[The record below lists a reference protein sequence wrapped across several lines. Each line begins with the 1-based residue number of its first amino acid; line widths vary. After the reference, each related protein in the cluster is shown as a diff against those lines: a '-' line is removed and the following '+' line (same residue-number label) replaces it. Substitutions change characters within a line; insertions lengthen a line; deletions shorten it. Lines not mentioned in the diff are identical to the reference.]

1 MLDCKLNVTLDYNI
15 RHIDPR
21 IMRRLHL
28 CLCWYMVAAVT
39 VLPVSPLHS
48 SGLSSIDSAVAVPTY
63 DRETLR
69 RSIVHIGVGG
79 FHRAH
84 LATYVNELCEAGN
97 QDWAIVGCGV
107 MPGDTAMR
115 DALQSQDMLYTLVS
129 RGADSTDTQI
139 IGSIVD
145 YVLAVP
151 DPAAAIAQIAN
162 AETQIVSLTITEGG
176 YPIDDLTGEYVADSS
191 NAGPNSAFG
200 IIAAALEQRRTTHGK
215 PITVMSCDN
224 VMSNGH
230 VAETA
235 TLGEAQ
241 RFGPALLEWI
251 SENVRFPN
259 SMVDRITPATAD
271 SDRSWLAEKH
281 GIEDQWPVVAE
292 PFRQWVVEDV
302 FAGDRLPL
310 EQLDVIV
317 TTNVEP
323 YEVMKLRLLNA
334 SHSCLA
340 YLAALDDIETVDVA
354 MADADIASYVRTFL
368 DHESAPVLPAVQG
381 INIAEY
387 NSTLIERFA
396 NPAVGDQIGRLC
408 LDGSAKFPKF
418 LIPTVRANL
427 AQGRGV
433 GLAALALAGWC
444 QYLLGTSQHGT
455 AIDPAPDPKLAEA
468 VEFAKRSV
476 EDPSAFLRFTP
487 VFGEDLAESSVF
499 AEAFTQALLRLRT
512 ESVASAI
519 QTAIDEAENS
529 GESTI

>member
-1 MLDCKLNVTLDYNI
+1 
-15 RHIDPR
+15 
-21 IMRRLHL
+21 
-28 CLCWYMVAAVT
+28 VT
-39 VLPVSPLHS
+39 VLPVSPLRA
-48 SGLSSIDSAVAVPTY
+48 SGLSSIDSAVKVPTY
-63 DRETLR
+63 NREALR

-129 RGADSTDTQI
+129 RGADATDSQI

-151 DPAAAIAQIAN
+151 DPATAIAQITDTQ
-162 AETQIVSLTITEGG
+162 TQIVSLTITEGG
-176 YPIDDLTGEYVADSS
+176 YPIDDLTGEYVADSR

-200 IIAAALEQRRTTHGK
+200 IIAAALEQRRITHGK

-241 RFGPALLEWI
+241 RFGSELLDWI
-251 SENVRFPN
+251 GENVRFPN

-271 SDRSWLAEKH
+271 SDRTWLAETH

-292 PFRQWVVEDV
+292 PFRQWVVEDA

-310 EQLDVIV
+310 EQLDIIV
-317 TTNVEP
+317 TDNVEP
-323 YEVMKLRLLNA
+323 YELMKLRLLNA

-340 YLAALDDIETVDVA
+340 YLAALDDIETVDTA
-354 MADADIASYVRTFL
+354 MANDNIASYVRMFL
-368 DHESAPVLPAVQG
+368 DHESAPVLPPVQG
-381 INIAEY
+381 IDIAEY
-387 NSTLIERFA
+387 NNTLIERFA
-396 NPAVGDQIGRLC
+396 NPAVGDQISRLC

-427 AQGRGV
+427 AQDRGV

-444 QYLLGTSQHGT
+444 QYLLGKSQHGT
-455 AIDPAPDPKLAEA
+455 AIDPAPDPNLAEA
-468 VEFAKRSV
+468 IEFAKRSV
-476 EDPSAFLRFTP
+476 QDPKAFLDFTP
-487 VFGEDLAESSVF
+487 VFGEDLRESSIF
-499 AEAFTQALLRLRT
+499 CESFSQALMRLRT
-512 ESVASAI
+512 EDVASAI
-519 QTAIDEAENS
+519 QTTINEAETS
-529 GESTI
+529 GGETSN